1 MATRP
6 NTRRSSKA
14 LSALIT
20 AAVIG
25 LAPVFVAMAVAAS
38 QVTE

>member
-1 MATRP
+1 MATQT
-6 NTRRSSKA
+6 NTRRAPRA

-25 LAPVFVAMAVAAS
+25 LAPVFVAMAVAAW
-38 QVTE
+38 QVQS